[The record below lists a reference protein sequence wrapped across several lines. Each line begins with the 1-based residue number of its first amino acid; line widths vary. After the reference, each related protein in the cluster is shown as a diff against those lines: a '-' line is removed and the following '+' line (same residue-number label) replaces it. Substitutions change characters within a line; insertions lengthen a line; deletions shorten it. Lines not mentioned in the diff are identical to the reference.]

1 MHDEQ
6 HRTIAPDA
14 LPEMV
19 IRYLSAHSARDTA
32 TAVSVFTDDATV
44 TDDGTTYEGTA
55 AITDWLDRSATEF
68 TYTTRL
74 TGAQYVDA
82 TRCTVTQRLEG
93 DFPGGVVDLHYRF
106 TLRDDLVERLV
117 IEV

>member
-1 MHDEQ
+1 MHDDQ
-6 HRTIAPDA
+6 SRTIAPDI
-14 LPEMV
+14 LPEVV
-19 IRYLSAHSARDTA
+19 IRYLTAHDARDTA

-44 TDDGTTYEGTA
+44 TDDGTAHEGTA
-55 AITDWLDRSATEF
+55 AIAEWLDRSAAEF

-74 TGAQYVDA
+74 IDARRADA
-82 TRCTVTQRLEG
+82 THYVATRRLEG

-117 IEV
+117 IKA

>member
-1 MHDEQ
+1 MHDDQ
-6 HRTIAPDA
+6 SRTGTPDT
-14 LPEMV
+14 LPEVV
-19 IRYLSAHSARDTA
+19 IRYLTAHNARDTV
-32 TAVSVFTDDATV
+32 TAVSVFTGDAMV
-44 TDDGTTYEGTA
+44 IDDGNTYEGTA
-55 AITDWLDRSATEF
+55 AIADWLDRSATAF

-74 TGAQYVDA
+74 TDAWWSDA
-82 TRCTVTQRLEG
+82 THCIATQRLEG